1 MRIGVVVPMAVS
13 DGSGQ
18 MPSWPQVRTFGQHA
32 QAVGLHSL
40 WICDHLL
47 PGPPDDRAEGIHEGW
62 TILAGLAASTRRVE
76 LGQLVTCT
84 SFRHP
89 ALLAKMATTADAVS
103 GGRLILGLGA
113 GWYDPEYQ
121 AFGYPTDHRV
131 SRFEEAI
138 RLIGPLVRGETVTL
152 AGSYYQVREA
162 VLCPPPDRPIPIL
175 VAAQG
180 RRMLRLT
187 ARYADAWNTAWYGLP
202 DQRLHRRLAE
212 LHAALEAEGR
222 DPASLRRTIGLEVRD
237 PAATDPGE
245 DLGAGFG
252 GSVDELA
259 WVIDAY
265 EQLGVD
271 DLIVQLEPKTMRS
284 LDRLAAALELRTR

>member
-1 MRIGVVVPMAVS
+1 MRIGVVVPMSLS
-13 DGSGQ
+13 DGPGQ
-18 MPSWPQVRTFGQHA
+18 VPTWPQVRTFGQHA
-32 QAVGLHSL
+32 EAAGLDSI
-40 WICDHLL
+40 WVCDHLL
-47 PGPPDDRAEGIHEGW
+47 SGPPADGIHEGW
-62 TILAGLAASTRRVE
+62 TILAALAASTRHLE

-89 ALLAKMATTADAVS
+89 ALLAKMATTADTVS

-131 SRFEEAI
+131 GRFEEAI
-138 RLIGPLVRGETVTL
+138 GIIGPLVRGEHVTL
-152 AGSYYQVREA
+152 AGRYYQVRDA
-162 VLCPPPDRPIPIL
+162 VLRPPPEWPIPIL

-202 DQRLHRRLAE
+202 DDLLHRRLAE

-222 DPASLRRTIGLEVRD
+222 DPATLRRTVGMEVRD
-237 PAATDPGE
+237 PQVTDPGKDVGE
-245 DLGAGFG
+245 GFG

-259 WVIDAY
+259 WAIDAQ
-265 EQLGVD
+265 EQLGFD
-271 DLIVQLEPKTMRS
+271 DLIVQLEPKSTRS
-284 LDRLAAALELRTR
+284 LDRLAEALELRTR